1 MLEKMHFMF
10 DGSLLKCCFSSTMKL
25 KAVLP
30 LGALLAALV
39 ISSCAPQ
46 SGGTRIPGIP
56 SAPDSVDNI
65 VTSGLRSGDQA
76 ITRNSIDAI
85 LNNPDRSRMPWN
97 QPAERPG
104 LATGWGGEKK
114 SELSY
119 TSFVRASSKP
129 AGTDAIFYN
138 NSEGIKAMAR
148 ASEKVGPMQ
157 TAAGSLVEWG
167 IKGGSGYLP
176 AYKEYGYGRRLV
188 AGKFGNAYSIVVK
201 NRCKSAIEIVASVD
215 GLDVMDGKTAGFSKR
230 GYIVFPGETL
240 EIDGFRKSSSKVA
253 AFEFSGVSNSYA
265 NLKHGDTRNV
275 GVIGLAVFT
284 QKGVNPWTWTSD
296 EVRRRDS
303 ASPFAVAP

>member
-1 MLEKMHFMF
+1 
-10 DGSLLKCCFSSTMKL
+10 MKP
-25 KAVLP
+25 KTILP
-30 LGALLAALV
+30 LGAMLAAFL
-39 ISSCAPQ
+39 ISSCAPP
-46 SGGTRIPGIP
+46 SGGYDAAGSLSSAFPP
-56 SAPDSVDNI
+56 SA
-65 VTSGLRSGDQA
+65 A
-76 ITRNSIDAI
+76 E
-85 LNNPDRSRMPWN
+85 SRTPWN
-97 QPAERPG
+97 APLESDGGGGQFPRKPVERPG
-104 LATGWGGEKK
+104 LATGWGADRK
-114 SELSY
+114 SEMSY
-119 TSFVRASSKP
+119 TRFVRASSKP

-148 ASEKVGPMQ
+148 APEKVGPMQ

-188 AGKFGNAYSIVVK
+188 AGKFGNSYTIVVK
-201 NRCKSAIEIVASVD
+201 NRCKSALEIVASVD

-230 GYIVFPGETL
+230 GYIVYPGETL
-240 EIDGFRKSSSKVA
+240 EIDGFRKSESKVA